1 MKSSNVFSLGCG
13 IIQDIK
19 KKANFKKIKYINIS
33 KEVMLSAYY
42 GKKLSITKN
51 NILPVSPICTSF
63 NIKFLKKWR
72 QILYKFVKEIHL
84 ENFFSKRY
92 RSRYDHLSYV
102 NWRQ

>member
-1 MKSSNVFSLGCG
+1 
-13 IIQDIK
+13 
-19 KKANFKKIKYINIS
+19 
-33 KEVMLSAYY
+33 MLSAYY

-63 NIKFLKKWR
+63 NIKFLKNGD
-72 QILYKFVKEIHL
+72 KFFINLLKEIHL
-84 ENFFSKRY
+84 ENFFFSKRY